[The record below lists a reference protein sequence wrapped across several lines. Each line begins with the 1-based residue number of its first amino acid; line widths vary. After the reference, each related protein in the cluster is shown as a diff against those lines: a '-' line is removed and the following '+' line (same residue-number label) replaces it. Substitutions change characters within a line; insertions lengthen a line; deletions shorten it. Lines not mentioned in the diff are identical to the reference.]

1 MSDVEELK
9 QEIQKL
15 RDELKEQSEQL
26 RSYTYYY
33 TNITP
38 YIQPLTGEIP
48 EEDLDKIIRGV
59 AKNPVKFLKKDYKRN
74 KTKYDLLIL
83 MLLCLGY
90 LFFAL
95 LLSAPASIFP
105 SP

>member
-38 YIQPLTGEIP
+38 YIQPLTGEM
-48 EEDLDKIIRGV
+48 EDLDKIIRGV

-95 LLSAPASIFP
+95 LLSAPVFP